1 MNDVAQKFQNYLEA
15 HQDAFKAW
23 GDFVVS
29 IILKRLS
36 EQEPNLSLKIE
47 PKPRVKE
54 ISSAIAKIGRK
65 NYQDPVR
72 EMTDL
77 VGVRFVVLLAED
89 IAKICQVIESIDWN
103 CRISRDFTQEI
114 EKNPTAFDYQSKH
127 YEIRPKQTFA
137 LENHE
142 ILDTFCCEVQVR
154 SLLQHA
160 YAELVHDNVYKTD
173 GVVPNQAKR
182 EVAKSMALMEAT
194 DDIFSKTLQILNQA
208 NSSNKSL
215 LNDLQTLFQELI
227 EKEPNTDIRTNMI
240 VLEDFSD
247 SLPKKEEIAEF
258 FKDNQYLILNI
269 KDKQDNFFFQ
279 QPIILMLYWLV
290 KNKGA
295 NFVYDKFPLP
305 AYLRELDWICSDLGT
320 QRRQNPSR

>member
-1 MNDVAQKFQNYLEA
+1 MNDVAQNFQNYLET
-15 HQDAFKAW
+15 HQVAFKAW
-23 GDFVVS
+23 GDFVMS
-29 IILKRLS
+29 AILERLG
-36 EQEPNLSLKIE
+36 EQEPSLSLKIE

-89 IAKICQVIESIDWN
+89 IIKICQVIESIDWN
-103 CRISRDFTQEI
+103 CHVSRDFTQEI

-127 YEIRPKQTFA
+127 YEIRPKQTFT
-137 LENHE
+137 LKNHE

-215 LNDLQTLFQELI
+215 LNDLQALFQELI

-240 VLEDFSD
+240 FLEDFSG
-247 SLPKKEEIAEF
+247 SLPKKEEMAEF
-258 FKDNQYLILNI
+258 FKDRQYLIHNI

-290 KNKGA
+290 NDKGA
-295 NFVYDKFPLP
+295 NFVYDKFPLT

-320 QRRQNPSR
+320 QRR